1 MVGGLAEAL
10 PYLFVLVGYG
20 LVWFVVSRYKS
31 FHDVPRKQLAL
42 LGLGWLVLVSLFI
55 LAVSQ

>member
-10 PYLFVLVGYG
+10 PHLFFLFGGG

-31 FHDVPRKQLAL
+31 FHDVPRK
-42 LGLGWLVLVSLFI
+42 
-55 LAVSQ
+55 